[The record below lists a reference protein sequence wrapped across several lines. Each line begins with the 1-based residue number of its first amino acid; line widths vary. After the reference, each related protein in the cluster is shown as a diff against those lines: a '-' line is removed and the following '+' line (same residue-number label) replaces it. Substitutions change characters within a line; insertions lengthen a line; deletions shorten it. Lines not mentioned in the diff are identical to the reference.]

1 MIGDTLTLSVIM
13 GAALADS
20 INPCVFG
27 VLIFLLAFMT
37 RVFKSKRKMLLG
49 GLLYTVVVYA
59 TYLLL
64 GFGILKIAVSTGFA
78 TGFYWAAAIIAIV
91 AGLLEMKDFFAYGRG
106 FTLQIIPGGADRIK
120 MYTSKIEGFNSK
132 HPVISMVAVAVL
144 GVFVVLVELPCT
156 GAPYFAVL
164 ALLAQGSYA
173 TAVPYLLLYNFVF
186 ILPLLVVI
194 AIAYAGKGKGL
205 EAWRQKNKGIM
216 RLGIGLFL
224 IALGSYMIY
233 TMIVI

>member
-1 MIGDTLTLSVIM
+1 MVDGFTLSVII

-37 RVFKSKRKMLLG
+37 RVFKSKKRMLLG
-49 GLLYTVVVYA
+49 GILYTLVVYA

-64 GFGILKIAVSTGFA
+64 GFGILRVAVSTGFA
-78 TGFYWAAAIIAIV
+78 FGFYWIAAIVAII
-91 AGLLEMKDFFAYGRG
+91 AGLLELKDFFAYGRG
-106 FTLQIIPGGADRIK
+106 FTLQMLPGGAERIK
-120 MYTSKIEGFNSK
+120 MYTSKIEKFNLN
-132 HPVISMVAVAVL
+132 HPSASMFAVAAL

-156 GAPYFAVL
+156 GAPYFAIL

-173 TAVPYLLLYNFVF
+173 VAIPYLLLYNLIF
-186 ILPLLVVI
+186 ILPLIVVI
-194 AIAYAGKGKGL
+194 VIAYLGKGKRL
-205 EAWRQKNKGIM
+205 EEWRQKNKGIM

-224 IALGSYMIY
+224 ITLGVYMIY
-233 TMIVI
+233 TMVVV

>member
-1 MIGDTLTLSVIM
+1 MIGDTLTLSVII

-37 RVFKSKRKMLLG
+37 RVFKTKGKMLLG
-49 GLLYTVVVYA
+49 GLLYTIVVYA

-64 GFGILKIAVSTGFA
+64 GFGILQITISTGFSS
-78 TGFYWAAAIIAIV
+78 TFYWIAAIIAII
-91 AGLLEMKDFFAYGRG
+91 AGLLELKDFFAYGKG
-106 FTLQIIPGGADRIK
+106 FTLQMLPGGAQRIK
-120 MYTSKIEGFNSK
+120 MYVSKIEKYNVT
-132 HPVISMVAVAVL
+132 HPRVSMFAIALL

-173 TAVPYLLLYNFVF
+173 VAVPYLLLYNFVF
-186 ILPLLVVI
+186 VLPLIVVI
-194 AIAYAGKGKGL
+194 AIAYFGKTKGL
-205 EAWRQKNKGIM
+205 EVWRQKNKGIM

-224 IALGSYMIY
+224 ITLGVYMIY
-233 TMIVI
+233 TIVAI